1 MKTSEN
7 GRLLIK
13 HYESLHDGDL
23 TKVGLQPKMD
33 PVGIWTVGY
42 GHALKTPRGSFI
54 KDFADIARHH
64 PEMLTIDENKA
75 DELLQSDL
83 IPVENW
89 LNIQESLDQNEF
101 DALVSFAFNCGL
113 SALENSTLW
122 RRIKADAEASLIAD
136 AFLMWNK
143 GTINGMKQVLPGL
156 TFRRKTE
163 AMLFNNNKLVFYN

>member
-7 GRLLIK
+7 GLDLIK
-13 HYESLHDGDL
+13 HYESIHDGDL
-23 TKVGLQPKMD
+23 TKIGLQPKVD
-33 PVGIWTVGY
+33 PVGIWTVGW
-42 GHALKTPRGSFI
+42 GRALRTPRGSWI
-54 KDFADIARHH
+54 KDFSDIERYH
-64 PEMLTIDENKA
+64 PEMLTIDENRA

-83 IPVENW
+83 LPVENW
-89 LNIQESLDQNEF
+89 LNLQESLDQNEF
-101 DALVSFAFNCGL
+101 DALVSFAFNCGI

-122 RRIKADAEASLIAD
+122 RRIKASADAPMITD

-143 GTINGMKQVLPGL
+143 GGGKVLNGL